1 MPASETLHQIFL
13 SQCCRRLIK
22 ALFNVRIQNMD
33 SCRETISKFNFNKNP
48 QFCKKKI
55 FLISNFLFLNACIE
69 LFFLY
74 HGHQTVN

>member
-22 ALFNVRIQNMD
+22 VLFNVRIQNMD

-48 QFCKKKI
+48 QFCKKKN
-55 FLISNFLFLNACIE
+55 ISNFQFSIFE
-69 LFFLY
+69 RM
-74 HGHQTVN
+74 H